1 MSRRTGSRYRKVP
14 LGFSCCKQSSF
25 HGNVRVKSKGLRGQT
40 VLHNAAMAGD
50 EKMITLLLA
59 HSSINIKVRDDDGNT
74 PVIQL
79 IQFLLTRG
87 EGHSNALIS
96 LLSKSKLDINAHNL
110 NSNTALLIAASLS
123 FEQRPD

>member
-1 MSRRTGSRYRKVP
+1 
-14 LGFSCCKQSSF
+14 
-25 HGNVRVKSKGLRGQT
+25 
-40 VLHNAAMAGD
+40 MAGD
-50 EKMITLLLA
+50 ERMIALLLA
-59 HSSINIKVRDDDGNT
+59 HSSINIKVRDDDGNI

-79 IQFLLTRG
+79 IQFLLIRV

-96 LLSKSKLDINAHNL
+96 LLSKSELDINAHNL